1 MDDAQDDFQGLL
13 EQPSQTP
20 EGKAF
25 LRRLIEDIEVL
36 RE

>member
-1 MDDAQDDFQGLL
+1 MMLKMIFRVLL
-13 EQPSQTP
+13 VEPSQTL

-25 LRRLIEDIEVL
+25 LRRLIEDIEKL